1 MCDICRCING
11 SRSKPHLPE
20 NCCLLNAANCVRCGP
35 KTHFTSQCP
44 KTALLNYVRPNTAQP
59 SVKPPAPSRRYC
71 LADTNDAFVEF
82 IKVHGFDAT
91 RDKEEN
97 EVMVRAM
104 LPPGVELSLPPKARQ
119 SAKCI
124 AATHTTCGIEH
135 AENIHC
141 RKLKV
146 NANVKDTSK

>member
-1 MCDICRCING
+1 MR
-11 SRSKPHLPE
+11 
-20 NCCLLNAANCVRCGP
+20 P
-35 KTHFTSQCP
+35 KAP
-44 KTALLNYVRPNTAQP
+44 QP
-59 SVKPPAPSRRYC
+59 SVKPPAPPRRYC

-104 LPPGVELSLPPKARQ
+104 LPPGVELSLPPKPRQ

-124 AATHTTCGIEH
+124 AANLTTCGIEH
-135 AENIHC
+135 ADNIHC
-141 RKLKV
+141 RK
-146 NANVKDTSK
+146 VKPTTTKSASK